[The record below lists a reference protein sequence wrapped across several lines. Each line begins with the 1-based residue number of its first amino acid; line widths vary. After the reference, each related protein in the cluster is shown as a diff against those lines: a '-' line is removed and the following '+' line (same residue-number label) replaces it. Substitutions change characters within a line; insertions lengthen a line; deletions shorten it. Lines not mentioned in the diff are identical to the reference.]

1 MRWRAAFKAESF
13 RRTRRE
19 IAKVSTECHLGIR
32 PECSSRSSPSRQP
45 RRFLPARQA
54 RARNLL
60 PPQDRM
66 LRLRLLRQRTT
77 TTMSDGT
84 PAALEV
90 PLRAMSDS
98 DSSLL
103 NELHDALG
111 QIIADERRQW
121 QRDLA
126 LIEAQA
132 GTVIAE
138 LRAQNLELRT
148 AFEAKL
154 SEFSDNGTERLA
166 LVRDGK

>member
-1 MRWRAAFKAESF
+1 
-13 RRTRRE
+13 
-19 IAKVSTECHLGIR
+19 
-32 PECSSRSSPSRQP
+32 
-45 RRFLPARQA
+45 
-54 RARNLL
+54 
-60 PPQDRM
+60 
-66 LRLRLLRQRTT
+66 
-77 TTMSDGT
+77 MSDGT
-84 PAALEV
+84 PAALEA

-98 DSSLL
+98 DSSSLL

-132 GTVIAE
+132 RTVIAE

-154 SEFSDNGTERLA
+154 AEFSGKLTERDVELDEVLLSCRVEDLMRA
-166 LVRDGK
+166 RFSPARRSDRDVGRWREREEGAHPHLRSECAEHLLGVLRHRHD